1 MKKILM
7 ISYDFPPARTSG
19 IYRPVK
25 FVKHLRSF
33 GWEPIVLT
41 AKNPSVLAYDE
52 TLLKDIPP
60 GVQVIRTSTIDLFQ
74 VTKRIHD
81 FLYRKKHTRDDSTKG
96 REAEARVKTDATPS
110 VSPQKGLLKR
120 YFFSPLNVFVEEWLF
135 FPDRMAAWFPFAFF
149 SALRIMIREKPD
161 VVFSTSAPQTSHL
174 VGLFLKILFRKPWIV
189 DFRDNWVIG
198 YGRSARSSLRNRLD
212 LWLFRQFLKR
222 GDQVVTMCE
231 GNAEDLI
238 DAFHDPDKSK
248 YQAITNG
255 FDRDDFTCLGTN
267 RGSHSVD
274 KLIMLHIGT
283 VYDGTAGRYFH
294 ALADLYAE
302 DAQNRTDFVSVYIG
316 YLASAYVALIEQL
329 NLTDESR
336 LLGFKPH
343 PEAIKAM
350 MDADVLLM
358 FLGEKKIS
366 NQQFPGKFFEY
377 LNAEKFILAIGQ
389 KGEIATALERSR
401 CGILAPYNDAA
412 AIKEAIKELLKKKRS
427 GRLSVSPDHEFIA
440 RYEYRNLTRDLVNV
454 LEKALKRRNKAKQ

>member
-74 VTKRIHD
+74 ATKRIHD
-81 FLYRKKHTRDDSTKG
+81 LLYRKKRGRDDSTNG
-96 REAEARVKTDATPS
+96 GKTDVRIKADTAPT
-110 VSPQKGLLKR
+110 VTQQKGWLKR

-189 DFRDNWVIG
+189 DFRDNWFIG
-198 YGRSARSSLRNRLD
+198 YGRSARSNLRNRLD
-212 LWLFRQFLKR
+212 LWLFRQFLNW

-238 DAFHDPDKSK
+238 EAFHDPDKSK

-255 FDRDDFTCLGTN
+255 FDRDDFTNLGTN
-267 RGSHSVD
+267 GGDHSAN

-283 VYDGTAGRYFH
+283 VYEGTAGRYFH

-302 DAQNRTDFVSVYIG
+302 DEQNRTDFESAFIG
-316 YLASAYVALIEQL
+316 YLADGYTMLIEQL
-329 NLTDESR
+329 DLTDETK

-350 MDADVLLM
+350 MEADVLLM

-377 LNAEKFILAIGQ
+377 LNAEKFILTIGQ
-389 KGEIATALERSR
+389 KGEIATALEKSR
-401 CGILAPYNDAA
+401 CGVLAPHNDAT
-412 AIKEAIKELLKKKRS
+412 AIKETIKDLLRKKRA
-427 GRLSVSPDHEFIA
+427 GQLSVRPDHEFIA
-440 RYEYRNLTRDLVNV
+440 RYEYRNLTRDLVTV
-454 LEKALKRRNKAKQ
+454 LEKALKRRDEAKK